1 MGRISGV
8 KGESSK
14 ALKGDVIYKYE
25 SYGIPGNDSLD
36 TVYMGIFGLVMGY
49 VGKVATGYLFTPD
62 MINYDEVLR
71 STYYVFAGASY
82 FVMGISAI
90 TLIVSIIQLI
100 IFLSTKEDGEERN
113 GWELVRNNL
122 MLDKELGNVT
132 VKDLNKVVLVGDETK
147 EDVLPVRRL
156 YALLK
161 INSKGEVYLTEDCRT
176 LKEVEEYRKSYCKDA
191 MLDESGMKKLNNA
204 FKLVKEDIV
213 LEERIEES
221 EKEIKEVS
229 EELNKERELQ
239 HKYLVEY
246 HQKYGETSEPT
257 NLLEEKQRLDI
268 KVEKLDNK
276 LGDLTE
282 DLGELHKQVI
292 EESKIK

>member
-1 MGRISGV
+1 
-8 KGESSK
+8 
-14 ALKGDVIYKYE
+14 
-25 SYGIPGNDSLD
+25 
-36 TVYMGIFGLVMGY
+36 
-49 VGKVATGYLFTPD
+49 
-62 MINYDEVLR
+62 
-71 STYYVFAGASY
+71 
-82 FVMGISAI
+82 
-90 TLIVSIIQLI
+90 
-100 IFLSTKEDGEERN
+100 
-113 GWELVRNNL
+113 
-122 MLDKELGNVT
+122 
-132 VKDLNKVVLVGDETK
+132 
-147 EDVLPVRRL
+147 EDVLAVRRL
-156 YALLK
+156 YTLLK

-176 LKEVEEYRKSYCKDA
+176 LKSVEDYRKSYCKDA

-204 FKLVKEDIV
+204 FKLVKEDII

-229 EELNKERELQ
+229 IELNKERELQ

>member
-1 MGRISGV
+1 MWE
-8 KGESSK
+8 GESAK

-25 SYGIPGNDSLD
+25 YYGIPGNDSLE

-49 VGKVATGYLFTPD
+49 VGKAMTGYLLTPD
-62 MINYDEVLR
+62 MIKYEGALR

-82 FVMGISAI
+82 IVMGISAI
-90 TLIVSIIQLI
+90 TLLVGIIQLI
-100 IFLSTKEDGEERN
+100 IFLSTKEDGEERD

-176 LKEVEEYRKSYCKDA
+176 LKAVEEYRKSYCKDA